1 MTTTVTLPVRGM
13 HCAACQAR
21 VQRQLERAPGVSG
34 AAVNLLLNT
43 ATVTYDP
50 AVNSPAGLVEEI
62 AGRPVTE
69 CCDRSGRPRCG
80 FLVDQE

>member
-1 MTTTVTLPVRGM
+1 MTTVTLPVKGM

-21 VQRQLERAPGVSG
+21 VQQQLERAPGVTG

-50 AVNSPAGLVEEI
+50 T
-62 AGRPVTE
+62 VTVVMS
-69 CCDRSGRPRCG
+69 R
-80 FLVDQE
+80 